1 MQPEIVKTLTEF
13 VTTVTGVYIDSAQ
26 KIYAANMALAT
37 EMTKAISRST
47 SKKN

>member
-1 MQPEIVKTLTEF
+1 MQPEIVKTMTEF
-13 VTTVTGVYIDSAQ
+13 FTAVTNVYVDSAK
-26 KIYAANMALAT
+26 KIYDANMTLAS